1 VALYGYAPECIASV
15 FGVYEMLVESY
26 AKHLANSNR
35 PTPLPESRAR
45 NLSSPMLVGREQ
57 YGQWAGVFP
66 GVQAISGYTHPPPFL
81 GYSAG
86 EVVRHAGDLPRVD
99 GAYLVLAT
107 EPIHNKLHNLRIT
120 VTKATPNIVSG

>member
-1 VALYGYAPECIASV
+1 
-15 FGVYEMLVESY
+15 
-26 AKHLANSNR
+26 
-35 PTPLPESRAR
+35 
-45 NLSSPMLVGREQ
+45 MLVGREQ

-86 EVVRHAGDLPRVD
+86 EVVRHAGDLHRED